1 MIPQALRAWLGG
13 LLPLLLIGAAVLAVN
28 HLLATARDEGYQRGS
43 AEGRAALEALR
54 ASHATEQAERAEL
67 AASDA
72 KAAAQQLQ
80 QEQAHA
86 GQLAADLAELQRTH
100 RQTTDRLSGEI
111 ARVNDLYRKAL
122 DAAPEPLPTCVF
134 TRGWVR
140 VYDQATGAAPL
151 SAAEAA
157 AGAAAPGAEAR
168 ALEQLDS
175 GISQGAVLAH
185 HVRYAEQC
193 RNLAGQLDALIN
205 AVETP

>member
-1 MIPQALRAWLGG
+1 MNPSTLRDLLGG

-28 HLLATARDEGYQRGS
+28 HLLATARDEGFQRGS

-54 ASHATEQAERAEL
+54 ARHATERAEVAERAT
-67 AASDA
+67 SDA

-80 QEQAHA
+80 QEQARA
-86 GQLAADLAELQRTH
+86 GQLAADLAELQRKH
-100 RQTTDRLSGEI
+100 RQTTDRLTGEI

-122 DAAPEPLPTCVF
+122 DAAPEPLPACVF

-140 VYDQATGAAPL
+140 VYDQATGAAALPP
-151 SAAEAA
+151 AEAA
-157 AGAAAPGAEAR
+157 AGAAAPGTETR

-193 RNLAGQLDALIN
+193 RNLASQLDALIN